1 MKKNCLHIQCMIQKN
16 GKTRQKRTDIFW
28 DCLWG
33 ELYGSINS
41 AQWDNVITKEQ
52 ADYLRDKY
60 LGIQKRKCDIQ

>member
-1 MKKNCLHIQCMIQKN
+1 MEIVDEEKLPAYLVHDIEEWKNKTEKNRHI
-16 GKTRQKRTDIFW
+16 W

-33 ELYGSINS
+33 ELYGNINS

-60 LGIQKRKCDIQ
+60 LGI

>member
-1 MKKNCLHIQCMIQKN
+1 MHDIEEWKNKTEKNRHI
-16 GKTRQKRTDIFW
+16 W

-60 LGIQKRKCDIQ
+60 LGI